1 MLPVMKKTASGD
13 HARSYISEPD
23 ERHMCLIRHV
33 SLSSKASSPNI
44 CALLCKSEGTHNSVL
59 PSSPAVANI
68 SPDIVQ
74 CSSPGSQM
82 NIDNLPRGAKRTTL
96 TACVCCSD
104 ISASHPIYF
113 FSILTHTFVRV
124 VRYMTVLSSPSLST
138 FHKRTL
144 LSPPPVA
151 SRPLPCGSKWAEY
164 IGVLSLCHE
173 INRGEAFIALLQA

>member
-1 MLPVMKKTASGD
+1 
-13 HARSYISEPD
+13 
-23 ERHMCLIRHV
+23 MCLIRHV
-33 SLSSKASSPNI
+33 SFSSKASSPNT
-44 CALLCKSEGTHNSVL
+44 CALLCKSQGTHNSML

-74 CSSPGSQM
+74 CSSAGRQM
-82 NIDNLPRGAKRTTL
+82 NMDDLPRGAKRTTL
-96 TACVCCSD
+96 TAWVCCRD
-104 ISASHPIYF
+104 ISASYPIYS
-113 FSILTHTFVRV
+113 FSILALTFIRV

-173 INRGEAFIALLQA
+173 ISRGEAFIAPLQA